1 MNQAL
6 HEENF
11 MAHLAPNR
19 MPAIFVGH
27 GSPMNALEDNVY
39 TRAWRQLGA
48 TIPKPKA
55 IIAVSAHW
63 VTNGT
68 AVTAMAAPRTIHDF
82 GGFPQPL
89 FDMRYPAPGDPALA
103 ARVRTLLAPIDVQ
116 LDQAWGLDHG
126 TWSVLVKM
134 FPAAD
139 IPVLQISIDDTQ
151 PHAFQHALGRRL
163 APLRDEGI
171 LLIGTG
177 DVVHNLRT
185 MRWGGAP
192 YYWAQ
197 RFNDR
202 VRDCLLRGDTESL
215 ADFAQWGEDARLS
228 VPTAE
233 HFLPLLTIAGAKQDD
248 EAISIAVDGID
259 AGSISMLT
267 AVVGATQPA

>member
-1 MNQAL
+1 ME
-6 HEENF
+6 HS
-11 MAHLAPNR
+11 APTR

-39 TRAWRQLGA
+39 TRAWQQLGA
-48 TIPKPKA
+48 AMPKPKA
-55 IIAVSAHW
+55 IIGISAHW
-63 VTNGT
+63 LTHGT
-68 AVTAMAAPRTIHDF
+68 AITAMAAPRTIHDF

-89 FDMRYPAPGDPALA
+89 FDMRYPALA

-116 LDQAWGLDHG
+116 LDHAWGLDHG
-126 TWSVLVKM
+126 TWSVLVNM

-171 LLIGTG
+171 LLLGTG

-185 MRWGGAP
+185 LRWGGAP
-192 YYWAQ
+192 YDWAQ

-228 VPTAE
+228 VPTPE
-233 HFLPLLTIAGAKQDD
+233 HFLPLLTIAGTKQDD

-267 AVVGATQPA
+267 AVVGATQSA